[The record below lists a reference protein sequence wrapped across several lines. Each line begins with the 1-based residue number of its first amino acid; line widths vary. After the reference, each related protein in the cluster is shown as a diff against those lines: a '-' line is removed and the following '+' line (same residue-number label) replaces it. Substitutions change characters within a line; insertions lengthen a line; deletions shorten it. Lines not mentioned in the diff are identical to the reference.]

1 MTNWT
6 KELKKYELATWKNGS
21 TWQRARIAF
30 RHNAMSALK
39 LNELREICDT
49 VAEMNFYAE
58 MSDDWNV
65 TRKEKMENNAI
76 AKAARNEL
84 VACIG

>member
-1 MTNWT
+1 MTKWMT
-6 KELKKYELATWKNGS
+6 DLKWYEMDVWEHGS
-21 TWQRARIAF
+21 TWQRARIAY

-65 TRKEKMENNAI
+65 TRKEKMENNGI
-76 AKAARNEL
+76 ANAAREEL
-84 VACIG
+84 ANR

>member
-6 KELKKYELATWKNGS
+6 KELKKYEMAVWEKGS

-30 RHNAMSALK
+30 RHDAMSALK

-49 VAEMNFYAE
+49 VAEKNFYAE

-65 TRKEKMENNAI
+65 THKEKMENNAI
-76 AKAARNEL
+76 ANAARKEL
-84 VACIG
+84 LDRVG